1 MPPTEVK
8 KFGSGKGN
16 ADKAMMHQAFVKET
30 GIDLKTLMTPDKK
43 DVTSPVS
50 DVVDAY
56 FICKKMH
63 TELLVSNL

>member
-1 MPPTEVK
+1 
-8 KFGSGKGN
+8 
-16 ADKAMMHQAFVKET
+16 MMHQAFIKET
-30 GIDLKTLMTPDKK
+30 GIDLKTLMTLDKK